1 MSDEKKNVLSTWAMP
16 IICMAL
22 MAIMMM
28 VCMSRPQQ
36 ASGVSESTEI
46 DTVTVSGKAEVKV
59 VPDKASISAGV
70 ELHTASSEQANEQLK
85 KRTDAI
91 ISALKGKGVDEKDI
105 STDYYSVSPDYTWDD
120 NNNRIPTGYEGSASI
135 EVSGIGIDDVS
146 TIIDLVTASGA
157 DYVGDISYYSSTYKE
172 SYDEALAEA
181 IAEARDKADNM
192 GAKAGFKVVRVH
204 DMQEGYQNDYTR
216 YVTNSSKVAYDS
228 VAMEAESSISPG
240 TVSVEARV
248 SVVYVI
254 E

>member
-1 MSDEKKNVLSTWAMP
+1 MSAEKKSVLSTWAMP
-16 IICMAL
+16 IICMAS
-22 MAIMMM
+22 MSVMMM

-36 ASGVSESTEI
+36 VNGVSGIPEL

-59 VPDKASISAGV
+59 VPDKASISIGV
-70 ELHTASSEQANEQLK
+70 ELHTTTSEQANEQLK

-135 EVSGIGIDDVS
+135 EISGINIDDVS
-146 TIIDLVTASGA
+146 AIIDLVTASGA
-157 DYVGDISYYSSTYKE
+157 DHVGDIRYYSSTYKE

-192 GAKAGFKVVRVH
+192 GQKAGFKVVRVH
-204 DMQEGYQNDYTR
+204 SMEEGYQNDYAR
-216 YVTNSSKVAYDS
+216 YMTNSSKVAYDS
-228 VAMEAESSISPG
+228 VAAEADSAISPG

-248 SVVYVI
+248 SIVYVI